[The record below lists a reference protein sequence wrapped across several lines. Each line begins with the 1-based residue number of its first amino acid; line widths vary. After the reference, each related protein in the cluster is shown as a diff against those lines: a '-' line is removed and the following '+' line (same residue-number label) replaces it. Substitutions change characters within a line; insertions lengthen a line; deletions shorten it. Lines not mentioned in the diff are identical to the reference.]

1 MPSRHRQL
9 AVPLAAAVAFLGL
22 CWATP
27 AFAGAWAQEDRG
39 LYVQLSV
46 AGEVAGEQYK
56 ETGETFQLLSED
68 DEGDFRSLGSFLYA
82 EFGVLP
88 SLTMVAATAYRH
100 VELDSVQ
107 VRSTARGFGDFQLGA
122 RYQFLD
128 EPLVMSAFVG
138 AKYPTG
144 YTPDP
149 PELRSAT
156 LGNGVQEYE
165 GRLLVG
171 KSFYPAP
178 VYVSGEVGFR
188 MRGARPT
195 ANGDRLD
202 YPPEIP
208 YFLEIGYGPTDW
220 IWLRGVVDGVWGT
233 GDPVAIEG
241 VSLTPLTQRYT
252 KVGPSVIFSFLD
264 NYQLQLNYTYT
275 VLGVN
280 ALKSQQ
286 VSLGFAVDATL

>member
-1 MPSRHRQL
+1 MTVSLRQS
-9 AVPLAAAVAFLGL
+9 AAAVAALAIVL
-22 CWATP
+22 LVPVRA
-27 AFAGAWAQEDRG
+27 AFAGAWAQEEG
-39 LYVQLSV
+39 GIYAQLSV
-46 AGEVAGEQYK
+46 AGEVASEQYK
-56 ETGETFQLLSED
+56 ETGETFGLLSED
-68 DEGDFRSLGSFLYA
+68 DTGDFQSLSSFLYA
-82 EFGVLP
+82 EYGALP
-88 SLTMVAATAYRH
+88 SLTLVAATAYRQ
-100 VELDSVQ
+100 VELDSTQ
-107 VRSTARGFGDFQLGA
+107 IRSTARGFGDFQLGA

-128 EPLVMSAFVG
+128 DPLVMSAFLG
-138 AKYPTG
+138 AKFPTG

-149 PELRSAT
+149 PELRTAT

-165 GRLLVG
+165 GRLLLG

-178 VYVSGEVGFR
+178 VYLSAEVGFR
-188 MRGARPT
+188 LRGARP
-195 ANGDRLD
+195 NSSGGEVD

-208 YFLEIGYGPTDW
+208 YFFELGYGPTDW

-252 KVGPSVIFSFLD
+252 KVGPSIIVSFLD
-264 NYQLQLNYTYT
+264 DYQLQLDYTYT

-286 VSLGFAVDATL
+286 VTLGFAVDTTL